1 MKFIKFS
8 LFCFAVFFV
17 NSCANYTFD
26 SNISVD
32 NVKNMFKSQRVK
44 KYTNSELYNYVYV
57 DLGTVEGLSCQLT
70 EDDLEASEYAAKQ
83 DAIQL
88 VAKKGGNGIV
98 YSSCITLE
106 NSPSCVT
113 SVSCYARAVIVK
125 KD

>member
-1 MKFIKFS
+1 MKFVKFS

-70 EDDLEASEYAAKQ
+70 EDDLEQIRTK
-83 DAIQL
+83 L
-88 VAKKGGNGIV
+88 KGNAPFETDESNLEALRKEVKSRNESV
-98 YSSCITLE
+98 YSEWYNDYQKYPHKSIL
-106 NSPSCVT
+106 
-113 SVSCYARAVIVK
+113 R
-125 KD
+125 